1 ATVAMGAVPWGSS
14 TAEEQNSVGSDLRGD
29 VLGPARVGPHTGLK
43 PPLHQNITALAQ
55 VLRGPLAERGPGHDL
70 MPLCVPLLLAA
81 SLPDDL
87 VRRHREPRHLL
98 LIAERPHF
106 RITTQVPNEDHMVH
120 HDLLLL
126 PARAFPKGATLLRAF
141 IWAVTVTGDQP
152 PPTRCP
158 APSQSSPSELFWL
171 ALSLTAGGS
180 RQKSPIRNARSATS
194 MCGWEPRG
202 PTGKP
207 VTGAGSMRLARR
219 LGPAAVAGRRRRRW
233 RSES

>member
-1 ATVAMGAVPWGSS
+1 MPFR
-14 TAEEQNSVGSDLRGD
+14 L
-29 VLGPARVGPHTGLK
+29 
-43 PPLHQNITALAQ
+43 PLS
-55 VLRGPLAERGPGHDL
+55 
-70 MPLCVPLLLAA
+70 LAA

-98 LIAERPHF
+98 LIAERPDL
-106 RITTQVPNEDHMVH
+106 RITAQVPDEDHVIH
-120 HDLLLL
+120 HDLLLR
-126 PARAFPKGATLLRAF
+126 PARAFPKGSPATARI

-180 RQKSPIRNARSATS
+180 RQKSPMPDARSATS
-194 MCGWEPRG
+194 VCGWEPRG

-207 VTGAGSMRLARR
+207 VTGALFAPGAAFGPRGCRR
-219 LGPAAVAGRRRRRW
+219 AAGDD
-233 RSES
+233 